1 MKRLVYAT
9 AATAALALVAGCGGP
24 GGDAG
29 AGQEGKEIVI
39 GVLADLTGATAD
51 VGKPYNEGVLAYV
64 DKINT
69 AGGVKGSKIKA
80 LSEDYAYRVPTAEE
94 KYKRFVSEQAVAIQG
109 WGTGDSEALRTKVK
123 DDQLPFMSASYAEV
137 LTDPTQSPYNFVV
150 APTYS
155 DQMRVALDYIA
166 AQDPAA
172 QVAVFHNDSPFGTAP
187 LADGEKWLKDKGYRL
202 GFKAYPM
209 KTGATDQIGLLQQAK
224 AQGAKYIVIQNVSS
238 PAAVVARDIAAQQL
252 DMRIICLNWCA
263 DELFVKTAAAAAE
276 GHVMVQPFAPPSAG
290 KPGLQEVRQYCQS
303 KGIDLDAK
311 GLHFVQGWYTMQVMV
326 KGIEKVLNDGTEL
339 TGPNLRTA
347 LETMPAVDTG
357 GVTGPIK
364 FSAQSHRGSTASGIY
379 RVTGG
384 KLTEVSAAVVPKT

>member
-1 MKRLVYAT
+1 MKRLVY
-9 AATAALALVAGCGGP
+9 ATAALALVAGCGGP
-24 GGDAG
+24 GGNTG

-69 AGGVKGSKIKA
+69 AGGVKGRKIKA
-80 LSEDYAYRVPTAEE
+80 LSEDYAYKVPTAEE

-109 WGTGDSEALRTKVK
+109 WGTGDSEALRAKVK

-172 QVAVFHNDSPFGTAP
+172 QVEVFHNDSPFGTAP

-209 KTGATDQIGLLQQAK
+209 KAGATDQIGLLQQAK

-326 KGIEKVLNDGTEL
+326 KGIEKVLGDGTEL

-357 GVTGPIK
+357 GVTGAIK